1 MRPAEFLPG
10 DEPLTAAALA
20 RSSKAEY
27 GLFDTPEHHVLAE
40 RLADR
45 LAARSRTRDTGS

>member
-1 MRPAEFLPG
+1 MSADLPG
-10 DEPLTAAALA
+10 DEPLTAAAL
-20 RSSKAEY
+20 
-27 GLFDTPEHHVLAE
+27 DTPEHHVLAE